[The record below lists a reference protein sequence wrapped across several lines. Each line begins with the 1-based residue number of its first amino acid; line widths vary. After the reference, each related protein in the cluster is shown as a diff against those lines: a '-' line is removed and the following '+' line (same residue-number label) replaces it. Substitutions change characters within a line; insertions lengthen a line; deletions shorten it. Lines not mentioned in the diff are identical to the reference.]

1 MVRHLDARRE
11 IIPLAH
17 KDIVVKICKDIFFS
31 LAPGAIAT
39 WLKAIAVRMDAIAI
53 RVEAMAIRLTAMAI
67 RLEVIV
73 TIGIHVVPTLSSPVS
88 SGESGGYPVRGS
100 F

>member
-53 RVEAMAIRLTAMAI
+53 RVEAMATYGWRGPKHTKPNGSNTQN
-67 RLEVIV
+67 R
-73 TIGIHVVPTLSSPVS
+73 TSPHRNHS
-88 SGESGGYPVRGS
+88 MLL
-100 F
+100 